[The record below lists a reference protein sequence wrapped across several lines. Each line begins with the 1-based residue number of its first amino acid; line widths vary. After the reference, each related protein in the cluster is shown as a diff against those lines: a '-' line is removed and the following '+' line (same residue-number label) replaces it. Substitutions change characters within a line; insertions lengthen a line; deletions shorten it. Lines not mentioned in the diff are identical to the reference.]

1 MSFQEDIQTK
11 IINARDAAM
20 QVPLQK
26 FRCAWCG
33 NPVTQAMHVIK
44 DDGVSKKGNQII
56 TVQCLD
62 PDWKGCD
69 EETLEPHQRQ
79 ENWEE

>member
-1 MSFQEDIQTK
+1 MSFKDELQTK

-20 QVPLQK
+20 QAPLQK

-33 NPVTQAMHVIK
+33 HPVPQGTTFCSPA
-44 DDGVSKKGNQII
+44 
-56 TVQCLD
+56 CLD
-62 PDWKGCD
+62 ANQQGCD

-79 ENWEE
+79 EHWEE

>member
-1 MSFQEDIQTK
+1 MSFKDELQTK

-26 FRCAWCG
+26 VRCAWCG
-33 NPVTQAMHVIK
+33 HPVTQGIAFC
-44 DDGVSKKGNQII
+44 SPA
-56 TVQCLD
+56 CLD
-62 PDWKGCD
+62 ANRKAGD

>member
-1 MSFQEDIQTK
+1 MMSFQEDIQTK

-33 NPVTQAMHVIK
+33 HPVTQGKAFCSPACV
-44 DDGVSKKGNQII
+44 DANR
-56 TVQCLD
+56 
-62 PDWKGCD
+62 KGCD